1 MTTHDPRLLA
11 LSEAMTDQQRQVLTI
26 ATHLGADPKEI
37 GLAAASHWRGRAAS
51 ILSPRSWPGASTFG
65 RRCGPRD
72 PRNHHR
78 AFRAAHGEFSKDGSP
93 HRRF

>member
-37 GLAAASHWRGRAAS
+37 GLAVALARTGRVDLITAVMAGRIDVRAA
-51 ILSPRSWPGASTFG
+51 L
-65 RRCGPRD
+65 
-72 PRNHHR
+72 
-78 AFRAAHGEFSKDGSP
+78 RAARSTKPSP
-93 HRRF
+93 CIQGRTR